1 MIYCICR
8 LLPNPYELE
17 VSEVEENS
25 LLMLLAPEMLTE
37 AQERYEILREI
48 HANSPVGRH
57 LLIVQTKL
65 SENTVRRH
73 VEYME
78 RMGLLSLKPKGM
90 VLTEKGNSLLEPLAQ
105 YFQKSYS
112 LSEMEQKLRRHLSME
127 KVIVLRGDADQ
138 SSAVKKNISQ
148 ETAWRLMSLLKD
160 GDVVAVGGGQI
171 MAGIA
176 DAMPELHMPVDVLP
190 ACGGLGRKVEYLPNV
205 VAARLAERVGGHYHI
220 IHVPEGLPPELY
232 QQVKR
237 ALPQA
242 KVMDELFSK
251 VQILVTGINDFSD
264 MLQWQEFPYD
274 VKERLKRDHA
284 VGEGLGIFTDIHGK
298 VLYRLYNAGITKEDI
313 PSIPHVFIAA
323 GGRSKGKAIL
333 AMARTGLRGTLIT
346 DEGAAE
352 EILGTIGDS

>member
-1 MIYCICR
+1 M
-8 LLPNPYELE
+8 
-17 VSEVEENS
+17 EEDS

-65 SENTVRRH
+65 SENTIRRH
-73 VEYME
+73 VEYMQ
-78 RMGLLSLKPKGM
+78 RMGLLAVRPKGM
-90 VLTEKGNSLLEPLAQ
+90 VLTAKGSSLLAPLAQ
-105 YFQKSYS
+105 YFQKSSS
-112 LSEMEQKLRRHLSME
+112 LSDMEQKLRRYLSME
-127 KVIVLRGDADQ
+127 QVVVLRGDADE
-138 SSAVKKNISQ
+138 SSQVKKNISQ
-148 ETAWRLMSLLKD
+148 ETAWRLLGLLKD

-171 MAGIA
+171 MAGVA
-176 DAMPELHMPVDVLP
+176 DSMPELHMPLDVLP

-205 VAARLAERVGGHYHI
+205 VAARLAEKVGGNYHI
-220 IHVPEGLPPELY
+220 IHVPEGLSPELY

-242 KVMDELFSK
+242 KVMDELFPK

-264 MLQWQEFPYD
+264 MANWQEFPAD
-274 VKERLKRDHA
+274 VKERLERDHA
-284 VGEGLGIFTDIHGK
+284 VGEGLGIFSDIHGK

-323 GGRSKGKAIL
+323 GGKSKGKAIL

-346 DEGAAE
+346 DEGAAK
-352 EILGTIGDS
+352 EILGMFGD

>member
-1 MIYCICR
+1 
-8 LLPNPYELE
+8 
-17 VSEVEENS
+17 
-25 LLMLLAPEMLTE
+25 MLLAPEMLTE

-65 SENTVRRH
+65 SENTIRRH
-73 VEYME
+73 VEYMQ
-78 RMGLLSLKPKGM
+78 RMGLLAVRPKGM
-90 VLTEKGNSLLEPLAQ
+90 VLTAKGSSLLAPLAQ
-105 YFQKSYS
+105 YFQKSSS
-112 LSEMEQKLRRHLSME
+112 LSDMEQKLRRYLSME
-127 KVIVLRGDADQ
+127 QVVVLRGDADESRQ
-138 SSAVKKNISQ
+138 VKKNISQ
-148 ETAWRLMSLLKD
+148 ETAWRLLGLLKD

-171 MAGIA
+171 MAGVA
-176 DAMPELHMPVDVLP
+176 DSMPELHMPLDVLP

-205 VAARLAERVGGHYHI
+205 VAARLAEKVGGNYHI
-220 IHVPEGLPPELY
+220 IHVPEGLSPELY

-242 KVMDELFSK
+242 RVMDDLFPK

-264 MLQWQEFPYD
+264 MANWQEFPAD
-274 VKERLKRDHA
+274 VKERLERDHA
-284 VGEGLGIFTDIHGK
+284 VGEGLGIFSDIHGK

-346 DEGAAE
+346 DEGAAK
-352 EILGTIGDS
+352 EILNNSY